1 MNDTLLLNIEIT
13 LRATLNY
20 LEFNMIYVS
29 VVIFVKADYKGKM
42 LK

>member
-29 VVIFVKADYKGKM
+29 VVLFLLKQIIKGKC
-42 LK
+42 